1 MTLKERCRLSIL
13 SCITREN
20 YSLINSLPL
29 PTSLLFYINSGRE
42 WDNPPTP
49 PKKLCPISEED
60 IKQHPVNDIDQ
71 RRMFVVDNQQR
82 YLLVNCRGAVLM
94 QLPLQRSSDAE
105 DNDIDDN
112 QGYDNDQSYDM
123 EEGNSQ
129 EEYEDQDDEYYDHSN
144 QGGDEGKV
152 LEGSM
157 ESLDQYS

>member
-20 YSLINSLPL
+20 YSLITSLPL
-29 PTSLLFYINSGRE
+29 PSSLLLYISSGRDWE
-42 WDNPPTP
+42 DPPTP

-60 IKQHPVNDIDQ
+60 IKQRPVNEIDQ
-71 RRMFVVDNQQR
+71 RRMFVVDDQQR

-94 QLPLQRSSDAE
+94 QLPLRQSSDAE
-105 DNDIDDN
+105 DDDHD
-112 QGYDNDQSYDM
+112 QGYDM

-129 EEYEDQDDEYYDHSN
+129 EEYEDQDDEFYDQSN
-144 QGGDEGKV
+144 QDEDEGEV